1 MVEQRIENPCV
12 PGSIPGG
19 TTKTDP
25 SVMEGFFILL
35 HFYPIF
41 ALMAAPIFFKDDNS
55 LANALQ
61 SHIKNASKTFIL
73 TDSNVADAVLP
84 RILSNLF
91 ASENIEIIEVEPGED
106 SKSIEVAIQIWRSL
120 LECNADRKTLLLNIG
135 GGVITDLGGFVAST
149 YKRGIDFI
157 HIPTSLMAM
166 TDAAIGGKTGIDH
179 DQFKNV
185 VGTFAEAKAILIQPD
200 FISTLDE
207 SEILSGFAEM
217 IKHGII
223 ADPILFEALEAIE
236 GTNKD
241 HISLFIERSALI
253 KESII
258 RKDFNETGLRKT
270 LNFGHTIG
278 HAIESASLNSSPLS
292 HGYAVGLGMQ
302 VEISLAFNKGIVN
315 SNDYTRIQ
323 KLLSLHFPKKQK
335 FNWEELLTYL
345 KNDKKNEK
353 DELRFALPNALGSA
367 SWDIAANELEIQ
379 AAMGELINE

>member
-1 MVEQRIENPCV
+1 
-12 PGSIPGG
+12 
-19 TTKTDP
+19 
-25 SVMEGFFILL
+25 MEGFFILL

-61 SHIKNASKTFIL
+61 SHIENASKTFIL

>member
-1 MVEQRIENPCV
+1 
-12 PGSIPGG
+12 
-19 TTKTDP
+19 
-25 SVMEGFFILL
+25 MEGFFILL

-41 ALMAAPIFFKDDNS
+41 ALMAAPTFFKDDKA
-55 LANALQ
+55 LARELQ
-61 SHIKNASKTFIL
+61 RHIENASKTFIL
-73 TDSNVADAVLP
+73 TDSNVAEAVLP
-84 RILSNLF
+84 RILANLG
-91 ASENIEIIEVEPGED
+91 ASESIEIIEVEPGED
-106 SKSIEVAIQIWRSL
+106 SKSIEVAAQIWGTM
-120 LECNADRKTLLLNIG
+120 LECNADRKALLINIG

-157 HIPTSLMAM
+157 HIPTTLMAM
-166 TDAAIGGKTGIDH
+166 TDAAIGGKTGIDL
-179 DQFKNV
+179 DLFKNV
-185 VGTFAEAKAILIQPD
+185 VGTFAEAKAILVQPD
-200 FISTLDE
+200 FIETLDE
-207 SEILSGFAEM
+207 NEILSGFAEM

-241 HISLFIERSALI
+241 HISLFIERSAHV
-253 KESII
+253 KERII
-258 RKDFNETGLRKT
+258 AQDFKETGLRKT

-278 HAIESASLNSSPLS
+278 HAIESVSLNSSPIS

-345 KNDKKNEK
+345 KNDKKNEM
-353 DELRFALPNALGSA
+353 DEIRFALPNALGSA
-367 SWDIAANELEIQ
+367 SWDISANDLEIK